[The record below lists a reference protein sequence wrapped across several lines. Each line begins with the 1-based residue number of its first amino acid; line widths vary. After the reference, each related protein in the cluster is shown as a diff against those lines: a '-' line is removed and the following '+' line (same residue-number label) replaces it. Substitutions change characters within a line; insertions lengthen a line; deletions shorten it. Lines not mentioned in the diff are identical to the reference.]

1 MNEQIRNILVQETT
15 KTSKI
20 RQLYLLGV
28 PRAEIARMV
37 TNGNYGF
44 VVNAL
49 RRMREREGGPNVQPL
64 AAAPDYTFN
73 RKFGIEIEAYN
84 CSRERLAREL
94 READIEVTVESY
106 NHTTRP
112 HWKLVT
118 DSSINGND
126 TFELVSPIL
135 VGEAGLR
142 ELEKV
147 CWVLDLCDMKVNGSC
162 GLHVHIDAAGFSME
176 TWRNLALSYK
186 HLEPVIDKF
195 MPASRRDNYYCR
207 GLGHVSDGMIRSART
222 VDDLKSRIGNRYH
235 KAFFVVIEH
244 LGELELAATNVIRS
258 ISTLFFV
265 IVNSL
270 AATTGSLVSNL
281 LGAGQKNQI
290 FPLCNRVIRL
300 GYAVGFPL
308 IIFSIIC
315 FNPLFNIY
323 SDNEG
328 LMQIAQLPFTVAL
341 LNYAF
346 ALPGYVYINA
356 VTGTG
361 ATRTTFIFHTVTII
375 AYQIYLWTISNFST
389 SLSVYWTAE
398 YLYVILL
405 GVLSIIYLKCKN
417 Y

>member
-1 MNEQIRNILVQETT
+1 MNEQIRSILAQETT

-49 RRMREREGGPNVQPL
+49 RRMSECECGPNIQPL

-94 READIEVTVESY
+94 RESGIEVVVEGY

-118 DSSINGND
+118 DSSLNGND

-147 CWVLDLCDMKVNGSC
+147 CWVLELCDVKVNGSC

-186 HLEPVIDKF
+186 HLEPVIDRF

-222 VDDLKSRIGNRYH
+222 VDELKGRIGDRYH
-235 KAFFVVIEH
+235 KVNLEAYSRHKTVEFRQHSGTTSFTKMRNWVLFLHKLVTFATRGQVPAGTALQDIPF
-244 LGELELAATNVIRS
+244 LDGEQKLYYQLRTTKLSAGTGICIFWRMAAGLPPPALPSLYASCVRAAGLTAGAPIRS
-258 ISTLFFV
+258 TL
-265 IVNSL
+265 SL
-270 AATTGSLVSNL
+270 
-281 LGAGQKNQI
+281 I
-290 FPLCNRVIRL
+290 HI
-300 GYAVGFPL
+300 
-308 IIFSIIC
+308 
-315 FNPLFNIY
+315 
-323 SDNEG
+323 
-328 LMQIAQLPFTVAL
+328 
-341 LNYAF
+341 
-346 ALPGYVYINA
+346 
-356 VTGTG
+356 
-361 ATRTTFIFHTVTII
+361 
-375 AYQIYLWTISNFST
+375 
-389 SLSVYWTAE
+389 
-398 YLYVILL
+398 
-405 GVLSIIYLKCKN
+405 
-417 Y
+417 